1 MEKKR
6 YIDINIY
13 VGENKDIDIVNLI
26 LRLATFIDKVGKDN
40 TFLGKINYKEDRYTI
55 YTFDLREE

>member
-6 YIDINIY
+6 YVDINIY

-40 TFLGKINYKEDRYTI
+40 TFLGKVNYKEDRHTI